1 MARLFISALT
11 VPTSCAAGADQT
23 LVQVRAG
30 VVPIIPIEWG
40 VSFDG
45 TNSSAT
51 PAQVKLQLQTTG
63 GTMTQAGAGQ
73 KYNSAA
79 TASLASYRVNA
90 TAEPTDGAIL
100 GNKFLT
106 PIGGLLEK
114 QWPLG
119 REIELAPGERLSVVV
134 TAGTGS
140 AATAV
145 GHIVFEE

>member
-1 MARLFISALT
+1 MARQFLSALT
-11 VPTSCAAGADQT
+11 VRTSCISTDDQT

-30 VVPIIPIEWG
+30 VVPITPIEWG

-45 TNSSAT
+45 ITSTST
-51 PAQVKLQLQTTG
+51 PAHVKLQLQTTG
-63 GTMTQAGAGQ
+63 GTMSQAGAGQ

-100 GNKFLT
+100 AQVLAT
-106 PIGGLLEK
+106 PIGGLFEK

-119 REIELAPGERLSVVV
+119 REIELAPGERLAVVV
-134 TAGTGS
+134 TAGIASSVS
-140 AATAV
+140 AI